1 MKEAEAGLLIAAG
14 DIERAVLF
22 RATALDDWE
31 IHLYGDLPSYIVN
44 RIELAR
50 GGART
55 WSSLDTAHDWLMRLA
70 QEIRFVVQVDGA
82 RKAREPIVV

>member
-1 MKEAEAGLLIAAG
+1 ML
-14 DIERAVLF
+14 
-22 RATALDDWE
+22 
-31 IHLYGDLPSYIVN
+31 DLPGYLV

-70 QEIRFVVQVDGA
+70 KGIRFVVQIQGEAKAKAGKAAAGSSLRAAQVLGLGA
-82 RKAREPIVV
+82 LASC